1 MISWQQKV
9 LNVPL
14 HLSQYGLVLGLC
26 CSAAL
31 VSVAKV
37 DAAELDEGV
46 YKQDAATSS
55 ANVDMADYY
64 DLIYQIRV
72 VARNAGSKSSIGSGF
87 QVSADGLIIT
97 NYHVVSMAV
106 DSPETH
112 NIEYLDQ
119 AGNSGPLQLLDF
131 DVVNDLAVLRHP
143 APAARHF
150 EIAGSQN
157 AETVVQSEAVEVVN
171 DDPISSAGAGV
182 PSREVNGVEKG
193 DMIYA
198 LGNPHDLGI
207 TLKLGAFNGIVE
219 HSYNPQILFS
229 GSLNPGMSG
238 GPGLLANG
246 SVIGVN
252 VATAGSDLSFLVP
265 ASAMLALI
273 DAGRTLS
280 PEDYLS
286 EIASQVLDWQE
297 RRYGDLL
304 AKEWNRVAFGDWPAL
319 DEIRFDMQCWGSSNE
334 DEDDLSIVVLSK
346 GCDSGNRLYLGSGFN
361 TGHIHYSFFQRRSVK
376 LSPLRFHAT
385 TSNSMYPDN
394 SGDDTKLSG
403 FDCQSG
409 FVNVVASDEAVSS
422 GSVTT
427 SLCIRAYVEL
437 PDLFDV
443 LLLATQG
450 TDTESYT
457 AHFAL
462 AGVPKDLADQFTR
475 KFFATLGWQ

>member
-1 MISWQQKV
+1 MVRSHSGNQSLRV
-9 LNVPL
+9 LL
-14 HLSQYGLVLGLC
+14 DRLLLVVSLC
-26 CSAAL
+26 CSA
-31 VSVAKV
+31 VVV
-37 DAAELDEGV
+37 NAAEVRAAEVGLAGSDESGDG
-46 YKQDAATSS
+46 QAAETAS

-72 VARNAGSKSSIGSGF
+72 VARSAGSKSSIGSGF
-87 QVSADGLIIT
+87 QVSEDGLIIT

-106 DSPETH
+106 DSPVTH
-112 NIEYLDQ
+112 SIEYLDQ

-150 EIAGSQN
+150 EIA
-157 AETVVQSEAVEVVN
+157 ETRNPGGVVGDAVDVPN
-171 DDPISSAGAGV
+171 RTIS
-182 PSREVNGVEKG
+182 GVEKG
-193 DMIYA
+193 EMIYA

-252 VATAGSDLSFLVP
+252 VSTAGSDLSFLVP

-273 DAGRTLS
+273 EAGRTVN
-280 PEDYLS
+280 PEDYPK
-286 EIASQVLDWQE
+286 EIAAQVVNWQE
-297 RRYGDLL
+297 RRFGDLL
-304 AKEWNRVAFGDWPAL
+304 ARDWNRVAFGDWPAL

-346 GCDSGNRLYLGSGFN
+346 GCDSGNRLYLGDGFN

-376 LSPLRFHAT
+376 LSALRFHAAT
-385 TSNSMYPDN
+385 NNSMYPDN

-403 FDCQSG
+403 FDCQSD
-409 FVNVVASDEAVSS
+409 FVNVTSSDEGVHS
-422 GSVTT
+422 GSVAT
-427 SLCIRAYVEL
+427 SLCVRAYVEL
-437 PDLFDV
+437 PELYDV
-443 LLLATQG
+443 LLLANQA
-450 TDTESYT
+450 TDTETYT

-475 KFFATLGWQ
+475 KFLAALGWQ

>member
-1 MISWQQKV
+1 MFGCLGNLIWR
-9 LNVPL
+9 LPGWGILVPI
-14 HLSQYGLVLGLC
+14 LC
-26 CSAAL
+26 CSSAL
-31 VSVAKV
+31 IN
-37 DAAELDEGV
+37 AAELKTTEPDESA
-46 YKQDAATSS
+46 YDQQTEASS
-55 ANVDMADYY
+55 AKVDMADYY

-106 DSPETH
+106 DSPVTH
-112 NIEYLDQ
+112 SIEYLDQ

-150 EIAGSQN
+150 EIASSGST
-157 AETVVQSEAVEVVN
+157 A
-171 DDPISSAGAGV
+171 
-182 PSREVNGVEKG
+182 SREISGVEKG
-193 DMIYA
+193 EMIYA

-273 DAGRTLS
+273 EAGRTVS
-280 PEDYLS
+280 PEDYPK
-286 EIASQVLDWQE
+286 EIAAQVVNWQE

-304 AKEWNRVAFGDWPAL
+304 SRDWSRVSFGDWPAL

-334 DEDDLSIVVLSK
+334 DEDDLSIIVLSK
-346 GCDSGNRLYLGSGFN
+346 GCDSGNRLYLGAGFN

-376 LSPLRFHAT
+376 LSSLRFHAL

-403 FDCQSG
+403 FDCQSD
-409 FVNVVASDEAVSS
+409 FLDVTTS
-422 GSVTT
+422 GENLNSTSVTT
-427 SLCIRAYVEL
+427 SLCVRAYVEL
-437 PDLFDV
+437 PELFDV
-443 LLLATQG
+443 LVLANQA
-450 TDTESYT
+450 TDTETYT

-462 AGVPKDLADQFTR
+462 AGVPKDLADQFAR
-475 KFFATLGWQ
+475 KFFSALGWQ